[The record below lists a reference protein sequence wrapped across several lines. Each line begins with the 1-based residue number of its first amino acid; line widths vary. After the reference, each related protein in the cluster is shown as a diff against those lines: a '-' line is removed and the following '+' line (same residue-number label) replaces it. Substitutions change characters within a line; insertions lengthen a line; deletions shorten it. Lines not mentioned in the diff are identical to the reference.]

1 MHDLV
6 EGLVPFTV
14 RAGFTCRAVSIERGA
29 FLGVCSTTTKVIL
42 ALDDGGH
49 GIFTAEYGVI
59 GSVAEKGSTGQ

>member
-42 ALDDGGH
+42 ALDDH
-49 GIFTAEYGVI
+49 RVI
-59 GSVAEKGSTGQ
+59 GHAAEEGEFGR